1 MNLPLSPGAAKALAL
16 LQAAG
21 YEAWI
26 VGGCVRDALLGLPPK
41 DYDPVSYTH
50 LRAHE
55 T

>member
-41 DYDPVSYTH
+41 D
-50 LRAHE
+50 
-55 T
+55 